1 MKRKN
6 HSVLRS
12 RTGASITFALL
23 LFLVCAV
30 VGALVLTAGTAAAG
44 RISNLAESDQ
54 RFYSVS
60 SAAELLAGE
69 LSGKKVTIERT
80 RVLTTVTNTTYSVDL
95 GGSGSVVSVVGT
107 PEKSTVADYTT
118 KINDNKPLTATVS
131 GYPGA
136 MNNGVEI
143 GSGMSFLDTYAA
155 KQLFSNS
162 TNAVCNTDAAMDD
175 TMKNGN
181 VQSGELRLV
190 HEGSREGDLTYGVK
204 DPDSMAVDCIVYVLA
219 DGTMQLTL
227 SNETEEN
234 GATYSLRVTLSPT
247 ITESESETTKTES
260 TTRTDLESGDG
271 YKESVTTVTTLTKTS
286 VIYWTVS
293 GVEKLVLSDAEG
305 GD

>member
-1 MKRKN
+1 
-6 HSVLRS
+6 
-12 RTGASITFALL
+12 
-23 LFLVCAV
+23 
-30 VGALVLTAGTAAAG
+30 
-44 RISNLAESDQ
+44 
-54 RFYSVS
+54 
-60 SAAELLAGE
+60 
-69 LSGKKVTIERT
+69 
-80 RVLTTVTNTTYSVDL
+80 
-95 GGSGSVVSVVGT
+95 
-107 PEKSTVADYTT
+107 
-118 KINDNKPLTATVS
+118 
-131 GYPGA
+131 

-181 VQSGELRLV
+181 VQTGELRLV

-204 DPDSMAVDCIVYVLA
+204 DPDSMTVDCIVYVLA

-227 SNETEEN
+227 SNETEED

-286 VIYWTVS
+286 EIYWTVS